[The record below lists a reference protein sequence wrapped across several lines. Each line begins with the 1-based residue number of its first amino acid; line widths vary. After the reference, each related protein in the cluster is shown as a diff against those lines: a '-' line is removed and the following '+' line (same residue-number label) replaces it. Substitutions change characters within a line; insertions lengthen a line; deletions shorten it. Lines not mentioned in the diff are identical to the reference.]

1 MSPDEYNKEG
11 EVIWSW
17 HDFIENDATWALARD
32 VPNAEGTTVKTYYFG
47 SFWFTFRY
55 DDPDNNSLPG
65 NYIVRS
71 SGYSRFRSE
80 EAPKDGEVVDLT
92 AIYTKFSPGGGAYR
106 TAYQLLLN
114 SSDDV
119 VKK

>member
-1 MSPDEYNKEG
+1 MIP
-11 EVIWSW
+11 IT
-17 HDFIENDATWALARD
+17 IC
-32 VPNAEGTTVKTYYFG
+32 
-47 SFWFTFRY
+47 
-55 DDPDNNSLPG
+55 LPG